1 MNMDFNTPRQ
11 ERGAGTPGTF
21 VAGGSAT
28 PMRGSPPPQEP
39 LCGTEARKAKQA
51 QRREAKLAQR
61 TLLRAAAADTPAAFN
76 PAVGTPAPVVPAAID
91 TADAEEAQPPSEPA
105 AEFQNVHAMPAQND
119 DDAQEDGNP
128 GLILEIKSQS
138 VPEMPEIDAV
148 VDFIDQVMPSGVVKE
163 VLEDSNFEEVV
174 SQYIDT
180 EAPLLPK

>member
-76 PAVGTPAPVVPAAID
+76 PAVGTPAPVVPAAVD

-119 DDAQEDGNP
+119 NDAQEDGNP

-138 VPEMPEIDAV
+138 VPEMPDC
-148 VDFIDQVMPSGVVKE
+148 
-163 VLEDSNFEEVV
+163 
-174 SQYIDT
+174 
-180 EAPLLPK
+180 